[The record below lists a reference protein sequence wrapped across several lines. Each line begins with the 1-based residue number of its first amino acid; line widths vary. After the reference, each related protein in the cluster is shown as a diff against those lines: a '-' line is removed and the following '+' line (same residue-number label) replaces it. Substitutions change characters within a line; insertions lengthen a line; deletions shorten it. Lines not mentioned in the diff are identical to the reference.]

1 MGVTT
6 FVTNECNSW
15 INSRYAW
22 YRYWLTCDLLILCC
36 GWCGK
41 LLILS
46 FFFRKVY
53 IFHIF
58 YASKNW
64 EIQGKVPTMRK
75 INKRK
80 RRSNHSKPRIFDQNE
95 WIFKK
100 MFTNIVDLSPL
111 WNVINNMTNKQYLKH
126 LTFSSGFNG
135 KPTFKGG
142 CQLSSVDKSK
152 QTSTTFSIWNS
163 DFVLFG
169 VFTKM

>member
-1 MGVTT
+1 M
-6 FVTNECNSW
+6 
-15 INSRYAW
+15 IPI
-22 YRYWLTCDLLILCC
+22 LTYLWSSDLLF
-36 GWCGK
+36 CGK

-80 RRSNHSKPRIFDQNE
+80 RRSNRSKPRIFDQNE

-100 MFTNIVDLSPL
+100 IFTNIVDLSPL

-142 CQLSSVDKSK
+142 CQLSSVAIRLDISK

-169 VFTKM
+169 DFTKM